1 MLKYYLLLFFANFLF
16 AQDHI
21 EIKGLRVYSYE
32 SEIYPPIIVRYDTLW
47 NGEPNIANDYIVIE
61 FDVKSTTLPDIGIR
75 FYHCDRNWRKTENI
89 FVQDF
94 FHSKSLSL
102 NYTTA
107 EKGIKG
113 YNFHFKNIFPDPNG
127 VVRFPY
133 SGNYIFEIYNV
144 KADTIIYAS
153 GRFILVD
160 KLTDVNASLKKVL
173 LGDKADLRNYV
184 NEIDVE
190 VEIPDSL
197 SWHYVTTVDIYE
209 NWKIFYPY
217 RIDFAERKKYSYVS
231 GFPSSSRIFKIWNI
245 YPLNEYRQIDL
256 RSEKIYPNGYPVT
269 PIGGVD
275 KVRKF
280 WQGEPDMD
288 GGCRIVEEGMYSE
301 YLEVNFQLEV
311 DRETEQKI
319 KGDVFIVGSFNNWK
333 PKPEDILKYDPVRN
347 CYYVKKWLKRGIY
360 DYQYVVGY
368 YDYGKDEVIVID
380 WLELEGNDWRTSN
393 SYYIVVYY
401 KDPQFGGF
409 DRIIGFTKIKG

>member
-47 NGEPNIANDYIVIE
+47 NGEPNTANDYIVIE

-133 SGNYIFEIYNV
+133 SGNYVFEIYNV
-144 KADTIIYAS
+144 KADTIVYAS

-160 KLTDVNASLKKVL
+160 
-173 LGDKADLRNYV
+173 
-184 NEIDVE
+184 
-190 VEIPDSL
+190 
-197 SWHYVTTVDIYE
+197 
-209 NWKIFYPY
+209 
-217 RIDFAERKKYSYVS
+217 
-231 GFPSSSRIFKIWNI
+231 
-245 YPLNEYRQIDL
+245 
-256 RSEKIYPNGYPVT
+256 
-269 PIGGVD
+269 
-275 KVRKF
+275 
-280 WQGEPDMD
+280 
-288 GGCRIVEEGMYSE
+288 
-301 YLEVNFQLEV
+301 
-311 DRETEQKI
+311 
-319 KGDVFIVGSFNNWK
+319 
-333 PKPEDILKYDPVRN
+333 
-347 CYYVKKWLKRGIY
+347 
-360 DYQYVVGY
+360 
-368 YDYGKDEVIVID
+368 
-380 WLELEGNDWRTSN
+380 
-393 SYYIVVYY
+393 
-401 KDPQFGGF
+401 
-409 DRIIGFTKIKG
+409 